1 MDRQRLKNLT
11 LEYFKCYGFH
21 SQETGNPNCFIFE
34 RRSVFGKMERILIY
48 FHEKGEEDLLENTL
62 SSIDK
67 KWSDVEERFFL
78 SPEPLAVKHRQVI
91 RNYKFTYQVPVYFFD
106 KEFSAAKNNTP
117 LKNLENEIKKLLKE
131 RIEQPCK
138 FNEER
143 IGDLLYHL
151 EKELENPN
159 KPCLRIIIAPA
170 GYGKTVLMASLYNSL
185 KNKFEESKSK
195 QKLSARPL
203 IMLPGHIKKAQDLD
217 GLINNFIGDEYDF
230 GVANK
235 EVFKFWVKHNFVV
248 WLLDGLEELI
258 STSKDNSD
266 IITTILEDYI
276 TAPGSDNP
284 QIIIAIRKSLL
295 VSSPELKEKIEE
307 WRDILEIYELDEWD
321 IEQQKKYFHKNLK
334 LDENEKKN
342 FIVDLEKSQVL
353 KQICKIPYYCS
364 LVLDLKSNNQ
374 FGAYFNNE
382 LEFIKYAVEKLCE
395 REFKKGLDKDYC
407 PVEEVQKELFKELA
421 SASLRQQSITK
432 NLLEEY
438 AKDLIAMYLGKDEN
452 EFSKE
457 EKEVV
462 EKQVNYLMRHAL
474 LTQIKEDIDFVHE
487 LIKEY
492 FQALVLVSELE
503 HERLDLFGGKE
514 IERDSITFKY
524 LLENSHNVKW
534 SNIMEK
540 IFESYSPL
548 IFRNIMSI
556 FLSSDGILNK
566 EYKENKESYLRT
578 YQLTNKD
585 LTGLVFKNLNLS
597 NMDFTH
603 SNLTNVEFHDCNL
616 ENAKLNHCLIRGT
629 FFDSGCNLRGL
640 SINGANLESIRTEK
654 GLIED
659 LNEIKKYFYNRTG
672 ISQYEGPCQATLNL
686 RKLLEKVFRKGYKP
700 IPRKFLLQTKC
711 TGGANASDILD
722 ACIKYGIL
730 SKRGDEVMC
739 GTGVFNKIAEFVKD
753 TKKVSEEI
761 LKVLDDICRDK
772 DKNCRHI

>member
-11 LEYFKCYGFH
+11 LEYFECYDYR
-21 SQETGNPNCFIFE
+21 SKETGNPNCFIFE
-34 RRSVFGKMERILIY
+34 RRSALGKMERMLVY

-62 SSIDK
+62 SSINK
-67 KWSDVEERFFL
+67 KWSDVKERFFL
-78 SPEPLAVKHRQVI
+78 SPEPLAGEPLSVI
-91 RNYKFTYQVPVYFFD
+91 KKCEFTYQVPVYFFD
-106 KEFSAAKNNTP
+106 KEFSAAKNSTP

-143 IGDLLYHL
+143 IRDLLYHL

-185 KNKFEESKSK
+185 KNKFEQSKKK
-195 QKLSARPL
+195 QKLSAKPL

-258 STSKDNSD
+258 SVSKDNSD

-295 VSSPELKEKIEE
+295 FSSPELKEKIEE
-307 WRDILEIYELDEWD
+307 WKDILEIYELDEWD
-321 IEQQKKYFHKNLK
+321 MEQQKKYFEKNLK

-342 FIVDLEKSQVL
+342 FMVDLENSQVL

-432 NLLEEY
+432 DLLEEY

-462 EKQVNYLMRHAL
+462 EGQVKYLMRHAL

-540 IFESYSPL
+540 IFKSYSPL

-556 FLSSDGILNK
+556 FLSSDDKILKQN
-566 EYKENKESYLRT
+566 SHLLST
-578 YQLTNKD
+578 YQLTNRD
-585 LTGLVFKNLNLS
+585 LTGLVFKNLDLND
-597 NMDFTH
+597 MDFTH
-603 SNLTNVEFHDCNL
+603 SNLTNVEFYSCDL
-616 ENAKLNHCLIRGT
+616 RKAKLNHCLIRGT
-629 FFDSGCNLRGL
+629 FFDSKCNLEGL

-672 ISQYEGPCQATLNL
+672 ISPYEGPCQATLNL
-686 RKLLEKVFRKGYKP
+686 RKLLEKVVRKGYKP

-711 TGGANASDILD
+711 PGGANASDILD
-722 ACIKYGIL
+722 ACIRYGIL
-730 SKRGDEVMC
+730 SEKGGDEVMC
-739 GTGVFNKIAEFVKD
+739 RPGVSNEIKEFVKD
-753 TKKVSEEI
+753 TKKVSEKI